1 MQFFEQSPLIF
12 RLRKLYHLYTL
23 SHIVEIA
30 PDLFGLPKE
39 ESAYQILSRSYH
51 GLLDPELGFIIA
63 ICDIIDVGPGKIIHG
78 SAGTFHP
85 VTFTVLTY
93 TPIMHEI
100 VEGEVVELVDFGAFI
115 RLGPS
120 DGLCH
125 ITQISNDKL
134 NFENVNA
141 RFTSS
146 ETGRSMEVGDLVRS
160 RVIVVSV
167 GSGRSGKIGLTM
179 RQPFLGKIDYIQQEL
194 DAIYQ
199 TAAKGTG
206 TEEKKAKSK
215 SKA

>member
-1 MQFFEQSPLIF
+1 M
-12 RLRKLYHLYTL
+12 YHLYTL

-39 ESAYQILSRSYH
+39 ESAYEILSRSYH

-93 TPIMHEI
+93 TPLMHEV

-125 ITQISNDKL
+125 ITQIANDKL

-141 RFTSS
+141 RFTSAD
-146 ETGRSMEVGDLVRS
+146 TGRSLEVGDLVRA

-179 RQPFLGKIDYIQQEL
+179 RQPFLGKLEYIQEEIEEIQKAALEGS
-194 DAIYQ
+194 
-199 TAAKGTG
+199 TA
-206 TEEKKAKSK
+206 EKKKNTK
-215 SKA
+215 SKAKG

>member
-1 MQFFEQSPLIF
+1 MFHQ
-12 RLRKLYHLYTL
+12 YTL

-39 ESAYQILSRSYH
+39 ESSYEILSRQYH
-51 GLLDPELGFIIA
+51 GLLDPELGFVIA
-63 ICDIIDVGPGKIIHG
+63 ICEILEVGPGKIIHG

-85 VTFTVLTY
+85 VSFTVLTY
-93 TPIMHEI
+93 TPMMHEI

-125 ITQISNDKL
+125 ITQISQDKL

-141 RFTSS
+141 RFTSA
-146 ETGRSMEVGDLVRS
+146 ETGKSLEVGDLVRS

-179 RQPFLGKIDYIQQEL
+179 RQPFLGKIDYIQEEL
-194 DAIYQ
+194 EAIYK
-199 TAAKGTG
+199 AALEGIAPEK
-206 TEEKKAKSK
+206 KKAKGK
-215 SKA
+215 K

>member
-1 MQFFEQSPLIF
+1 MFHQ
-12 RLRKLYHLYTL
+12 YTL

-39 ESAYQILSRSYH
+39 ESAYEILSRSYH

-63 ICDIIDVGPGKIIHG
+63 ICDIIEVGPGKIIHG

-85 VTFTVLTY
+85 VTFTILTY
-93 TPIMHEI
+93 TPMMHEI

-125 ITQISNDKL
+125 ITQISQDKL

-141 RFTSS
+141 RFTSA
-146 ETGRSMEVGDLVRS
+146 ETGKSLEIGDLVRA

-179 RQPFLGKIDYIQQEL
+179 RQPFLGKIDYIQEEL
-194 DAIYQ
+194 EQIYQ
-199 TAAKGTG
+199 AASEGTSPP
-206 TEEKKAKSK
+206 EEKKGKGK
-215 SKA
+215 K

>member
-1 MQFFEQSPLIF
+1 MELFEQSLLIF
-12 RLRKLYHLYTL
+12 GLNKLYHLYTL

-39 ESAYQILSRSYH
+39 ESAYEILSRSYH

-63 ICDIIDVGPGKIIHG
+63 ICDIIEVGPGKIIHG

-93 TPIMHEI
+93 TPVMHEI

-125 ITQISNDKL
+125 ITQIANDKL
-134 NFENVNA
+134 NFDNLNA
-141 RFTSS
+141 RFSS
-146 ETGRSMEVGDLVRS
+146 AESGQSLEVGDLVRS

-179 RQPFLGKIDYIQQEL
+179 RQPFLGKIDYIQKEL
-194 DAIYQ
+194 EEIYQ
-199 TAAKGTG
+199 AALEGKTP
-206 TEEKKAKSK
+206 EEKKAKTK
-215 SKA
+215 K

>member
-1 MQFFEQSPLIF
+1 M
-12 RLRKLYHLYTL
+12 
-23 SHIVEIA
+23 EIA

-39 ESAYQILSRSYH
+39 ESAYEILSRQYH

-78 SAGTFHP
+78 SGGTFHP

-93 TPIMHEI
+93 TPMMHEV

-125 ITQISNDKL
+125 ITQISQDKL

-141 RFTSS
+141 RFTSA
-146 ETGRSMEVGDLVRS
+146 ETGRSLEVGDLVRS

-179 RQPFLGKIDYIQQEL
+179 RQPFLGKIDYIQDEL
-194 DAIYQ
+194 DEIYK
-199 TAAKGTG
+199 AALEGT
-206 TEEKKAKSK
+206 TPKEKKEKEK
-215 SKA
+215 K

>member
-1 MQFFEQSPLIF
+1 M
-12 RLRKLYHLYTL
+12 YHLYTL

-39 ESAYQILSRSYH
+39 ESSYEILSRSYH

-63 ICDIIDVGPGKIIHG
+63 ICDIIEVGPGKIIHG

-93 TPIMHEI
+93 TPMMHEI

-125 ITQISNDKL
+125 ITQIAQEKL

-141 RFTSS
+141 RFTSA
-146 ETGRSMEVGDLVRS
+146 ETGKSLEVGDLVRA

-179 RQPFLGKIDYIQQEL
+179 RQPFLGKIDHIQEEL
-194 DAIYQ
+194 EEIYQ
-199 TAAKGTG
+199 AALEGKAPK
-206 TEEKKAKSK
+206 EKEKKTKK
-215 SKA
+215 K

>member
-1 MQFFEQSPLIF
+1 M
-12 RLRKLYHLYTL
+12 YHQYTL

-39 ESAYQILSRSYH
+39 ESAYEILSRQYH

-78 SAGTFHP
+78 SGGTFHP

-93 TPIMHEI
+93 TPEMHEI

-125 ITQISNDKL
+125 ITQIAQDKL

-146 ETGRSMEVGDLVRS
+146 ETGQSLEVGDLVRA

-179 RQPFLGKIDYIQQEL
+179 RQPFLGKLDYIHEEL
-194 DAIYQ
+194 EKIDK
-199 TAAKGTG
+199 AALEGTIQPDS
-206 TEEKKAKSK
+206 KKSK
-215 SKA
+215 GKK

>member
-1 MQFFEQSPLIF
+1 M
-12 RLRKLYHLYTL
+12 YHQYTL

-39 ESAYQILSRSYH
+39 ESAYEILSRQYH

-93 TPIMHEI
+93 TPMMHEI
-100 VEGEVVELVDFGAFI
+100 VEGEVVELVDFGAFV

-125 ITQISNDKL
+125 ITQISQDKL

-141 RFTSS
+141 RFTSA
-146 ETGRSMEVGDLVRS
+146 ETGRSLEVGDLVRS

-179 RQPFLGKIDYIQQEL
+179 RQPFLGKIDYIQEEL
-194 DAIYQ
+194 EEIYKAALEG
-199 TAAKGTG
+199 TAPK
-206 TEEKKAKSK
+206 EKKEKEK
-215 SKA
+215 K

>member
-1 MQFFEQSPLIF
+1 M
-12 RLRKLYHLYTL
+12 YHLYTL
-23 SHIVEIA
+23 NHIVEIA

-39 ESAYQILSRSYH
+39 ESAYEILSRSYH

-78 SAGTFHP
+78 SGGTFHP

-100 VEGEVVELVDFGAFI
+100 VEGEVVELVEFGAFI

-125 ITQISNDKL
+125 ITQISQDKL

-141 RFTSS
+141 RFTSAES
-146 ETGRSMEVGDLVRS
+146 GQSLEVGDLVRA

-179 RQPFLGKIDYIQQEL
+179 RQPFLGKIAHIQEEL
-194 DAIYQ
+194 EAI
-199 TAAKGTG
+199 TLAASKGAT
-206 TEEKKAKSK
+206 KKAKG
-215 SKA
+215 

>member
-1 MQFFEQSPLIF
+1 MEISPN
-12 RLRKLYHLYTL
+12 
-23 SHIVEIA
+23 
-30 PDLFGLPKE
+30 LFGLPKE
-39 ESAYQILSRSYH
+39 ESAYEILSRSYH

-63 ICDIIDVGPGKIIHG
+63 ICDIIEVGPGKIIHG

-93 TPIMHEI
+93 TPMMHEI

-125 ITQISNDKL
+125 ITQISQDKL

-141 RFTSS
+141 RFTSA
-146 ETGRSMEVGDLVRS
+146 ETGKSLEVGDLVRS

-179 RQPFLGKIDYIQQEL
+179 RQPFLGKIDYIQEEL
-194 DAIYQ
+194 EAIYNAASKGTT
-199 TAAKGTG
+199 TAAPKPKG
-206 TEEKKAKSK
+206 KKKEA
-215 SKA
+215 

>member
-1 MQFFEQSPLIF
+1 M
-12 RLRKLYHLYTL
+12 YTL
-23 SHIVEIA
+23 YVLSHQVEIS
-30 PDLFGLPKE
+30 PNLFGLPKE
-39 ESAYQILSRSYH
+39 ESAYEILSRSYH

-63 ICDIIDVGPGKIIHG
+63 ICDIIEVGPGKIIHG

-93 TPIMHEI
+93 TPMMHEI

-125 ITQISNDKL
+125 ITQISQDKL

-141 RFTSS
+141 RFTSA
-146 ETGRSMEVGDLVRS
+146 ETGKSLEVGDLVRS

-179 RQPFLGKIDYIQQEL
+179 RQPFLGKIDYIQEEL
-194 DAIYQ
+194 EAIYNAASKGTT
-199 TAAKGTG
+199 TAAPKPKG
-206 TEEKKAKSK
+206 KKKEA
-215 SKA
+215 

>member
-1 MQFFEQSPLIF
+1 MEISPN
-12 RLRKLYHLYTL
+12 
-23 SHIVEIA
+23 
-30 PDLFGLPKE
+30 LFGLPKE
-39 ESAYQILSRSYH
+39 ESAYEILSRSYH

-93 TPIMHEI
+93 TPMMHEI

-125 ITQISNDKL
+125 ITQISQDKL

-141 RFTSS
+141 RFTSA
-146 ETGRSMEVGDLVRS
+146 ETGKSLEVGDLVRS

-179 RQPFLGKIDYIQQEL
+179 RQPFLGKIDYIQEEL
-194 DAIYQ
+194 EAIYNAASKGTT
-199 TAAKGTG
+199 TAAPKPKG
-206 TEEKKAKSK
+206 KKKEA
-215 SKA
+215 

>member
-1 MQFFEQSPLIF
+1 M
-12 RLRKLYHLYTL
+12 YHQYTL

-39 ESAYQILSRSYH
+39 ESAYEILSRQYH
-51 GLLDPELGFIIA
+51 GLLDPELGFVIA
-63 ICDIIDVGPGKIIHG
+63 ICDILEVGPGKIIHG

-93 TPIMHEI
+93 TPVMHEI
-100 VEGEVVELVDFGAFI
+100 VDGEVVELVDFGAFI

-125 ITQISNDKL
+125 ITQIAQEKL

-141 RFTSS
+141 RFTSA
-146 ETGRSMEVGDLVRS
+146 ETGQSLDVGDLVRS

-179 RQPFLGKIDYIQQEL
+179 RQPFLGKLDYIQEEVEKI
-194 DAIYQ
+194 DK
-199 TAAKGTG
+199 AALEGKMQP
-206 TEEKKAKSK
+206 EAKKAKGK
-215 SKA
+215 K